1 MNELI
6 LDRHEGQVGEAGLIK
21 GVAVGV
27 VTQNRDP
34 ESLGRVKVKFPWR
47 ENPDESHWARIA
59 APMAGVNRGTWFL
72 PEVGD
77 EVLVAFEAENVEHP
91 YLLGALWN
99 GQDNPPETNQ
109 DGQNNIRKIR
119 SRSGHEIIFN
129 DDSQTKQE
137 KIEIHTNSGHK
148 IVLDD
153 SLGSE
158 KIEVKDKAGT
168 NFIVIDSVQNSL
180 TIESGL
186 NLTIKSTNINIEAG
200 ATMTLKA
207 GATLTIQGTLVR
219 IN

>member
-1 MNELI
+1 MSELI
-6 LDRHEGQVGEAGLIK
+6 LDRHEGQVEEAGLMK

-129 DDSQTKQE
+129 DDSQTKRE
-137 KIEIHTNSGHK
+137 KIEIHTNGGHK

-153 SLGSE
+153 SPAA
-158 KIEVKDKAGT
+158 KIEIKDKAGT

-186 NLTIKSTNINIEAG
+186 SLTIKSTNINIEAG

>member
-1 MNELI
+1 MSELI
-6 LDRHEGQVGEAGLIK
+6 LDRHEGQVEEAGLIK

-34 ESLGRVKVKFPWR
+34 DSLGRVKVKFPWR

-129 DDSQTKQE
+129 DDSQTKKE
-137 KIEIHTNSGHK
+137 KIEVHTNGGHK

-158 KIEVKDKAGT
+158 KIEVKDRAGT

-186 NLTIKSTNINIEAG
+186 SLTIKSTNINIEAS

-207 GATLTIQGTLVR
+207 GAILTIQGTLVK

>member
-1 MNELI
+1 MSELI
-6 LDRHEGQVGEAGLIK
+6 LDRHEGEVAEAGLIR

-59 APMAGVNRGTWFL
+59 TPMAGVNRGTWFL

-77 EVLVAFEAENVEHP
+77 EVLVGFEAENVEHP

-129 DDSQTKQE
+129 DDSQTKKE
-137 KIEIHTNSGHK
+137 KIEVHTNGGHK

-186 NLTIKSTNINIEAG
+186 SLTIKSTNINIEAS

-207 GATLTIQGTLVR
+207 GAMLTIQGTLVK

>member
-1 MNELI
+1 MSELI
-6 LDRHEGQVGEAGLIK
+6 LDRHEGQVEEAGLIK

-91 YLLGALWN
+91 YLVGALWN

-109 DGQNNIRKIR
+109 DGANNIRKIR

-129 DDSQTKQE
+129 DDSQTKKE
-137 KIEIHTNSGHK
+137 KIEIHTNGKHR

-158 KIEVKDKAGT
+158 KIEIKDKTDA
-168 NFIVIDSVQNSL
+168 NLIVIDSVQRSV

-186 NLTIKSTNINIEAG
+186 SLTIKSTNINIEAS

>member
-1 MNELI
+1 MSELI
-6 LDRHEGQVGEAGLIK
+6 LDRHEGQVEEAGLIK

-34 ESLGRVKVKFPWR
+34 DSLGRVKVKFPWR

-129 DDSQTKQE
+129 DDSQTKKE
-137 KIEIHTNSGHK
+137 KIEVHTNGGHK

-186 NLTIKSTNINIEAG
+186 NLTIKSTNINIEAS

-207 GATLTIQGTLVR
+207 GAILTIQGTLVK